1 MKRCLALLLL
11 ASLAAGCKAP
21 APSIDPFFGRST
33 VPPPGPGEMPVENPA
48 AYYPGAPNA
57 PASAAR
63 RPDGQMPG
71 APGRPATQLASKPK
85 AAKGG
90 IGSQA
95 ISTPGATI
103 RSATN
108 KAEPAAAGSRVRAAS
123 PNEDSP
129 AEKDDGEVDDRE
141 AADEPRHGSTLRIV
155 PAKASA
161 FIRKREAEAAKAAAE
176 EDAKAEGEQDA
187 EDEPEPAAP
196 IRARFTGLRKSNG
209 DSARKSV
216 STASFVQSIPVET
229 EAGDEA
235 EETPAASSKSASSR
249 RSYGFDP
256 DYAWVQGKLEYSQA
270 AKQWKLR
277 YIPID
282 GKTDEFGGSV
292 VLADS
297 DLLKEYKTGD
307 FVTVRGNV
315 SGRDPQ
321 GFSAIYRIEQI
332 EK

>member
-48 AYYPGAPNA
+48 AYYPGAPGL

-63 RPDGQMPG
+63 RPDGQMPA

-85 AAKGG
+85 ATKDG
-90 IGSQA
+90 IGSRA
-95 ISTPGATI
+95 ISNPQATI

-108 KAEPAAAGSRVRAAS
+108 KTEPAAAGSRVRSTS
-123 PNEDSP
+123 PSEDSP
-129 AEKDDGEVDDRE
+129 DDKDDGEVDDRE

-176 EDAKAEGEQDA
+176 EDADEAGQDGD
-187 EDEPEPAAP
+187 DEPEPAAP
-196 IRARFTGLRKSNG
+196 IRARFTGSRKS
-209 DSARKSV
+209 SAGGARSSV

-229 EAGDEA
+229 ESDDEA
-235 EETPAASSKSASSR
+235 EEKPTASSKSASSR

-256 DYAWVQGKLEYSQA
+256 DYAWVQGKLEFLQA

-292 VLADS
+292 ILADDS
-297 DLLKEYKTGD
+297 DLLKEHKSGD

-321 GFSAIYRIEQI
+321 GFSAIYRVEQI